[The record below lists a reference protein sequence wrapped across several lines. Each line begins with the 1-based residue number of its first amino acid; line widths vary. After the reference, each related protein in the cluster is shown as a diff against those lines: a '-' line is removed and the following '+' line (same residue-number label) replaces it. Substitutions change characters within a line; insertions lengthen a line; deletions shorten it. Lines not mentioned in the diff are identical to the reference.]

1 MARLRERLA
10 RLEGRR
16 PAPSEPAVILIPWGL
31 DDAAADAF
39 VEAEAERIGRPCL
52 VLPGPAPG
60 VEAWAAEAIRQQADL
75 TRGCWP

>member
-1 MARLRERLA
+1 MTRLRERLA

-16 PAPSEPAVILIPWGL
+16 PAPSEPAVILVPWGL
-31 DDAAADAF
+31 DGADADAF

-52 VLPGPAPG
+52 VLPAAPS
-60 VEAWAAEAIRQQADL
+60 VEAWEEAAIRQQAEL